1 MFDIIHSYSL
11 QLPELSLIFLCAVAI
26 GMAKTGVGGFGML
39 SVPIMAGIFGAKPS
53 TGIVLILLIFADFF
67 GVWFYHR
74 HADIKLILKL
84 SPSTIFGILLGILI
98 GDRISDAQ
106 FTALLVGILI
116 LGALVMGA
124 NLNNNL
130 KVKPSFVLSFITGSV
145 AGISTMIGNS
155 AGPIMSIY
163 FLAMGLEKNSF
174 IGTGAWF
181 FLLVNLFKLPFHIFI
196 WETIDVKTFL
206 FDLVLIPA
214 IVIGA
219 FAGVWI
225 VKKIHEKP
233 YRVIIIVSVVFAA
246 IQMSLKSF

>member
-11 QLPELSLIFLCAVAI
+11 QLPELSLIFLSAVAI
-26 GMAKTGVGGFGML
+26 GMAKTGLGGFGML
-39 SVPIMAGIFGAKPS
+39 TVPIMAGIFGAKPS

-106 FTALLVGILI
+106 FTVLLAGILI

-130 KVKPSFVLSFITGSV
+130 KVKPSFLLSLITGSV

-181 FLLVNLFKLPFHIFI
+181 FLFVNLFKLPFHIFI
-196 WETIDVKTFL
+196 WETIDVKTFS

-214 IVIGA
+214 IVLGA
-219 FAGVWI
+219 FSGVWI
-225 VKKIHEKP
+225 VKKIPEKP
-233 YRVIIIVSVVFAA
+233 YRVIVIVSVVFAA
-246 IQMSLKSF
+246 FQMSLKSF

>member
-11 QLPELSLIFLCAVAI
+11 QLPELSLIFLSAVAI
-26 GMAKTGVGGFGML
+26 GMAKTGLGGFGML
-39 SVPIMAGIFGAKPS
+39 TVPIMAGIFGAKPS

-106 FTALLVGILI
+106 FTVLLAGILI

-124 NLNNNL
+124 NLNYNL
-130 KVKPSFVLSFITGSV
+130 KVKPSFLLSFITGSV
-145 AGISTMIGNS
+145 AGFSTMIGNS

-181 FLLVNLFKLPFHIFI
+181 FLFVNLFKLPFHIFI
-196 WETIDVKTFL
+196 WEML
-206 FDLVLIPA
+206 Q
-214 IVIGA
+214 G
-219 FAGVWI
+219 
-225 VKKIHEKP
+225 
-233 YRVIIIVSVVFAA
+233 
-246 IQMSLKSF
+246 

>member
-11 QLPELSLIFLCAVAI
+11 QLPELSLIFLSAVAI
-26 GMAKTGVGGFGML
+26 GMAKTGLGGFGML
-39 SVPIMAGIFGAKPS
+39 TVPIMAGIFGAKPS

-67 GVWFYHR
+67 GVWFYHK

-106 FTALLVGILI
+106 FTVLLAGILI

-130 KVKPSFVLSFITGSV
+130 KVKPSFLLSLITGSV

-181 FLLVNLFKLPFHIFI
+181 FLFVNLFKLPFHIFI
-196 WETIDVKTFL
+196 WETIDVKTFS

-214 IVIGA
+214 IVLGA

-225 VKKIHEKP
+225 VKKSP
-233 YRVIIIVSVVFAA
+233 
-246 IQMSLKSF
+246 KSRTV

>member
-11 QLPELSLIFLCAVAI
+11 KLPELSLIFLSAVAI
-26 GMAKTGVGGFGML
+26 GMAKTGLGGFGML
-39 SVPIMAGIFGAKPS
+39 TVPIMAGIFGAKPS
-53 TGIVLILLIFADFF
+53 TGIVLILLIIADFF

-106 FTALLVGILI
+106 FTILLSGILI

-181 FLLVNLFKLPFHIFI
+181 FLFVNLFKLPFHIFI
-196 WETIDVKTFL
+196 WETIEVKTLL
-206 FDLVLIPA
+206 FDLVFIPA
-214 IVIGA
+214 IVLGA
-219 FAGVWI
+219 LAGVWI
-225 VKKIHEKP
+225 VKKIPEKP

-246 IQMSLKSF
+246 LQMSLKSF

>member
-11 QLPELSLIFLCAVAI
+11 KLPELSLIFLSAVAI
-26 GMAKTGVGGFGML
+26 GMAKTGLGGFGML
-39 SVPIMAGIFGAKPS
+39 TVPIMAGIFGAKPS
-53 TGIVLILLIFADFF
+53 TGIVLILLIIADFF

-106 FTALLVGILI
+106 FTILLSGILI

-130 KVKPSFVLSFITGSV
+130 KVKPSFLLSFITGSV

-181 FLLVNLFKLPFHIFI
+181 FLFVNLFKLPFHIFI
-196 WETIDVKTFL
+196 WETIEVKTLL
-206 FDLVLIPA
+206 FDLVFIPA
-214 IVIGA
+214 IVLGA
-219 FAGVWI
+219 LAGVWI
-225 VKKIHEKP
+225 VKKIPEKP
-233 YRVIIIVSVVFAA
+233 YRVIIIISVVFAA
-246 IQMSLKSF
+246 LQMRLKSF

>member
-11 QLPELSLIFLCAVAI
+11 QLPELSLIFLSAVAI
-26 GMAKTGVGGFGML
+26 GMAKTGLGGFGML
-39 SVPIMAGIFGAKPS
+39 TVPIMAGIFGAKPS
-53 TGIVLILLIFADFF
+53 TGIVLILLIFGDFF
-67 GVWFYHR
+67 GAWFYHR

-84 SPSTIFGILLGILI
+84 SPSTIFGTLLGILI

-106 FTALLVGILI
+106 FTVLLAGILI

-130 KVKPSFVLSFITGSV
+130 KVKPSFLLSFITGSL
-145 AGISTMIGNS
+145 AGISTMIGNA

-181 FLLVNLFKLPFHIFI
+181 FLFVNLFKLPFHIFI

-214 IVIGA
+214 IVLGA

-225 VKKIHEKP
+225 VKKIPEKP
-233 YRVIIIVSVVFAA
+233 YRVIIIISVVFAA
-246 IQMSLKSF
+246 LQMSLKSF

>member
-106 FTALLVGILI
+106 FTVLLAGILI

-130 KVKPSFVLSFITGSV
+130 KVKPSFLLSFITGSV
-145 AGISTMIGNS
+145 AGISTMIGNA

-181 FLLVNLFKLPFHIFI
+181 FLFVNLFKLPFHIFI

-206 FDLVLIPA
+206 FDLGLIPA
-214 IVIGA
+214 IVLGA

-225 VKKIHEKP
+225 VKKIPEAP
-233 YRVIIIVSVVFAA
+233 YRVIIIISVVFAA
-246 IQMSLKSF
+246 LQMSLKSF

>member
-11 QLPELSLIFLCAVAI
+11 QLPELSLIFLSAVAI
-26 GMAKTGVGGFGML
+26 GMAKTGLGGFGML
-39 SVPIMAGIFGAKPS
+39 TVPIMAGIFGGKPS

-106 FTALLVGILI
+106 FTVLLAGILI

-130 KVKPSFVLSFITGSV
+130 KVKPSFLLSFITGSV

-181 FLLVNLFKLPFHIFI
+181 FLFVNLFKLPFHIFI
-196 WETIDVKTFL
+196 WETIEVKTFL

-214 IVIGA
+214 IVLGA

-225 VKKIHEKP
+225 VKKIPEKP

-246 IQMSLKSF
+246 LQMSLKSF

>member
-11 QLPELSLIFLCAVAI
+11 KLPELSLIFLSAVAI
-26 GMAKTGVGGFGML
+26 GMAKTGLGGFGML
-39 SVPIMAGIFGAKPS
+39 TVPIMAGIFGAKPS
-53 TGIVLILLIFADFF
+53 TGIVLILLIIADFF

-106 FTALLVGILI
+106 FTILLAGILI

-130 KVKPSFVLSFITGSV
+130 KVKPSFLLSFITGSV

-181 FLLVNLFKLPFHIFI
+181 FLFVNLFKLPFHIFI
-196 WETIDVKTFL
+196 WETIEVKTFL

-214 IVIGA
+214 IVLGA
-219 FAGVWI
+219 FSGVWI
-225 VKKIHEKP
+225 VKKIPEKP
-233 YRVIIIVSVVFAA
+233 YRVIIIISVVFAA
-246 IQMSLKSF
+246 LQMTLKSF

>member
-1 MFDIIHSYSL
+1 MFDIIHNYSL
-11 QLPELSLIFLCAVAI
+11 QLPELSLIFLSAVAI
-26 GMAKTGVGGFGML
+26 GMAKTGLGGFGML
-39 SVPIMAGIFGAKPS
+39 TVPIMAGIFGAKPS

-67 GVWFYHR
+67 GVWFYHK

-106 FTALLVGILI
+106 FTVLLAGILI

-130 KVKPSFVLSFITGSV
+130 KVKPSFLLSLITGSV

-163 FLAMGLEKNSF
+163 FLAMGIEKNSF

-181 FLLVNLFKLPFHIFI
+181 FLFVNLFKLPFHIFI
-196 WETIDVKTFL
+196 WETIEVKTFL

-214 IVIGA
+214 IVLGA
-219 FAGVWI
+219 FAGGWI
-225 VKKIHEKP
+225 VKKIPEKP
-233 YRVIIIVSVVFAA
+233 YRVIIIISVVFAA
-246 IQMSLKSF
+246 LQMSLKSF

>member
-11 QLPELSLIFLCAVAI
+11 QLPELSLIFLSSVAI
-26 GMAKTGVGGFGML
+26 GLAKTGLGGIGML
-39 SVPIMAGIFGAKPS
+39 TVPIMAGIFGAKPS

-84 SPSTIFGILLGILI
+84 SPSTIFGTLLGILI

-106 FTALLVGILI
+106 FTVLLAGILI

-124 NLNNNL
+124 TLNNNL
-130 KVKPSFVLSFITGSV
+130 KVKPSFLLSFITGSV

-181 FLLVNLFKLPFHIFI
+181 FLFVNLFKLPFHIFI

-206 FDLVLIPA
+206 FDLVFIPA
-214 IVIGA
+214 IVLGA

-225 VKKIHEKP
+225 IK
-233 YRVIIIVSVVFAA
+233 
-246 IQMSLKSF
+246 

>member
-11 QLPELSLIFLCAVAI
+11 QLPELSLIFLSAVAI
-26 GMAKTGVGGFGML
+26 GMAKTGLGGFGML
-39 SVPIMAGIFGAKPS
+39 TVPIMAGIFGAKPS
-53 TGIVLILLIFADFF
+53 TGIVLILLIIADFF
-67 GVWFYHR
+67 GVWFYHK

-106 FTALLVGILI
+106 FTILLSGILI

-130 KVKPSFVLSFITGSV
+130 KVKPSFLLSFITGSV

-181 FLLVNLFKLPFHIFI
+181 FLFVNLFKLPFHIFI
-196 WETIDVKTFL
+196 WETIEVTTFL
-206 FDLVLIPA
+206 FD
-214 IVIGA
+214 GM
-219 FAGVWI
+219 
-225 VKKIHEKP
+225 
-233 YRVIIIVSVVFAA
+233 YT
-246 IQMSLKSF
+246 MSISM

>member
-11 QLPELSLIFLCAVAI
+11 QLPELSLIFLSAVAI
-26 GMAKTGVGGFGML
+26 GMAKTGLGGFGML
-39 SVPIMAGIFGAKPS
+39 TVPIMAGIFGAKPS

-106 FTALLVGILI
+106 FTVVLAGILI
-116 LGALVMGA
+116 LGALVMGT

-130 KVKPSFVLSFITGSV
+130 KVKPSFLLSFITGSV

-181 FLLVNLFKLPFHIFI
+181 FLFVNLFKLPFHIFI
-196 WETIDVKTFL
+196 WETIDVTTFL

-214 IVIGA
+214 IVLGA
-219 FAGVWI
+219 FSGVWI
-225 VKKIHEKP
+225 VKKIPEKP
-233 YRVIIIVSVVFAA
+233 YRVIIIISVVFAA
-246 IQMSLKSF
+246 LQMSLKSF

>member
-1 MFDIIHSYSL
+1 MFHIIHSYSL
-11 QLPELSLIFLCAVAI
+11 QLPELSLIFLSAVAI
-26 GMAKTGVGGFGML
+26 GMAKTGLSGFGML
-39 SVPIMAGIFGAKPS
+39 TVAIMAGIFGAKPS

-74 HADIKLILKL
+74 HADIKMILKL
-84 SPSTIFGILLGILI
+84 SPSTIFGILLGIVI

-106 FTALLVGILI
+106 FTVLLAGILI

-130 KVKPSFVLSFITGSV
+130 KVKPSFLLSFITGSV

-163 FLAMGLEKNSF
+163 FLAMGLKKNSF

-181 FLLVNLFKLPFHIFI
+181 FLFVNLFKLPFHIFI
-196 WETIDVKTFL
+196 WETINVKTFL
-206 FDLVLIPA
+206 FDLALIPA
-214 IVIGA
+214 IVLGA
-219 FAGVWI
+219 FAG
-225 VKKIHEKP
+225 
-233 YRVIIIVSVVFAA
+233 SG
-246 IQMSLKSF
+246 S

>member
-11 QLPELSLIFLCAVAI
+11 KLPELSLIFLSAVAI
-26 GMAKTGVGGFGML
+26 GMAKTGLGGFGML
-39 SVPIMAGIFGAKPS
+39 TVPIMAGIFGAKPS
-53 TGIVLILLIFADFF
+53 TGIVLILLIIADFF

-106 FTALLVGILI
+106 FTILLSGILI

-130 KVKPSFVLSFITGSV
+130 KVKPSFLLSFITGSV

-181 FLLVNLFKLPFHIFI
+181 FLFVNLFKLPFHIFI
-196 WETIDVKTFL
+196 WETIEVKTLL
-206 FDLVLIPA
+206 FDLVFIPA
-214 IVIGA
+214 IVLGA
-219 FAGVWI
+219 LAGVWI
-225 VKKIHEKP
+225 VKKIPEKP
-233 YRVIIIVSVVFAA
+233 YRVIIIISVVFAA
-246 IQMSLKSF
+246 LQMSLKSF

>member
-11 QLPELSLIFLCAVAI
+11 QLPELSLIFLSAVAI
-26 GMAKTGVGGFGML
+26 GMAKTGLGGFGML
-39 SVPIMAGIFGAKPS
+39 TVPIMAGIFGAKPS

-106 FTALLVGILI
+106 FTILLAGILI

-130 KVKPSFVLSFITGSV
+130 KVKPSFLLSFITGSV

-181 FLLVNLFKLPFHIFI
+181 FLFVNLFKLPFHIFI

-214 IVIGA
+214 IVLGA

-225 VKKIHEKP
+225 VKKIPENP
-233 YRVIIIVSVVFAA
+233 YRVIIIISVVFAA
-246 IQMSLKSF
+246 LQMSLKSF

>member
-11 QLPELSLIFLCAVAI
+11 QLPELLLIFLSAVAI
-26 GMAKTGVGGFGML
+26 GMAKTGLGGFGIL
-39 SVPIMAGIFGAKPS
+39 TVPIMAGIFGAKSS
-53 TGIVLILLIFADFF
+53 TGLVLILLIFADFF

-74 HADIKLILKL
+74 HANINLILKL

-106 FTALLVGILI
+106 FTVVLAGILI
-116 LGALVMGA
+116 LSALVMGT

-130 KVKPSFVLSFITGSV
+130 KVKPSFLLSFITGSV

-181 FLLVNLFKLPFHIFI
+181 FLFVNLFKLPFHIFI
-196 WETIDVKTFL
+196 WETIDVTTFL
-206 FDLVLIPA
+206 FDLVFIPA
-214 IVIGA
+214 IVLGA
-219 FAGVWI
+219 FSGVWI
-225 VKKIHEKP
+225 VKKIPEKP
-233 YRVIIIVSVVFAA
+233 YRVIIIISVVFAA
-246 IQMSLKSF
+246 LQMTLKSF

>member
-11 QLPELSLIFLCAVAI
+11 QLPELSLIFLSAVAI
-26 GMAKTGVGGFGML
+26 GMAKTGLSGFGML
-39 SVPIMAGIFGAKPS
+39 TVPIMAGIFGAKPS

-106 FTALLVGILI
+106 FTVVLAGILI
-116 LGALVMGA
+116 LGALVMGT

-130 KVKPSFVLSFITGSV
+130 KVKPSFLLSFITGSV

-181 FLLVNLFKLPFHIFI
+181 FLFVNLFKLPFHIFI
-196 WETIDVKTFL
+196 WETIDVTTFL

-214 IVIGA
+214 IVLGA
-219 FAGVWI
+219 FSGVWI
-225 VKKIHEKP
+225 VKKIPEKP
-233 YRVIIIVSVVFAA
+233 YRVIIIISVVFAA
-246 IQMSLKSF
+246 LQMTLKSF